1 MKRYTVLLIVSGL
14 ALIAPMKGQ
23 RTNNLQPPDV
33 RGAGAA
39 PSLTI
44 RISKDVLSIDDHLSI
59 EARLANDT
67 SENVTVYGQ
76 ILWGQRAG
84 VTLHILDSR
93 GSKVEAQE
101 LDDDIVI
108 PSHLSD
114 PSSYVTLAPNHFFGT
129 VRNDTAKN
137 LFRQSGVYTI
147 YAEYRSPVPASYLS
161 GRTFWARENGV
172 VRSPSV
178 QIRILGK

>member
-1 MKRYTVLLIVSGL
+1 MKRYIVLLIVSGL
-14 ALIAPMKGQ
+14 GIIAPMTGQ
-23 RTNNLQPPDV
+23 RRNNLQPPEIS
-33 RGAGAA
+33 GAGAA

-44 RISKDVLSIDDHLSI
+44 RISKDALSIDDHVSI

-84 VTLHILDSR
+84 VTLHILNSR
-93 GSKVEAQE
+93 GIKVEPQE
-101 LDDDIVI
+101 LDDDVVI

-114 PSSYVTLAPNHFFGT
+114 PSSYVTLAPNHFLGT

-137 LFRQSGVYTI
+137 LFGQSGVYTI
-147 YAEYRSPVPASYLS
+147 YAEYRSPVPRKLS
-161 GRTFWARENGV
+161 E
-172 VRSPSV
+172 RSNL
-178 QIRILGK
+178 LGT